1 MAAPSTPAPL
11 FPRRLAARLTA
22 LVSLA
27 WLAACDVPT
36 MPASGP
42 GGGQRIDPGATVQV
56 AMLVPGGDSSEMA
69 RISSSLE
76 SSARMA
82 ISELDGA
89 RVDLNVYTTNR
100 DPETAAAMANRAV
113 RDGASIILGP
123 LDAQSAISAGNAVA
137 GANVNVLAFSN
148 NPVVTETTGSNT
160 FILGRTFANTAQRLV
175 SHTMRDGISD
185 YAVVH
190 QDDIAGQT
198 GRDAIAS
205 SVRASGGTV
214 STVQSYTFSQ
224 SGIFEAAPEIANAV
238 RGSGAGAVF
247 VTDTVQGG
255 LSLMAT
261 SMVDRGIDPAE
272 TPFIG
277 LTDWGVTGQA
287 ATLPPLQNGY
297 FARPDASLAAQ
308 FEQRYADAY
317 GSRPHRLGALAHDGI
332 AAIGSLVASGDPEA
346 LTASSLTRRS
356 GFVGATGIFRLNPNG
371 TNERALAVARIQDN
385 QVVVVDP
392 APNRFGIGGS

>member
-56 AMLVPGGDSSEMA
+56 ALLVPGGDSSEMA

-76 SSARMA
+76 NSARMA

-224 SGIFEAAPEIANAV
+224 SGIFEAARKSRTPC
-238 RGSGAGAVF
+238 GA
-247 VTDTVQGG
+247 
-255 LSLMAT
+255 
-261 SMVDRGIDPAE
+261 
-272 TPFIG
+272 
-277 LTDWGVTGQA
+277 
-287 ATLPPLQNGY
+287 
-297 FARPDASLAAQ
+297 
-308 FEQRYADAY
+308 
-317 GSRPHRLGALAHDGI
+317 
-332 AAIGSLVASGDPEA
+332 
-346 LTASSLTRRS
+346 
-356 GFVGATGIFRLNPNG
+356 
-371 TNERALAVARIQDN
+371 
-385 QVVVVDP
+385 P
-392 APNRFGIGGS
+392 APGRSS

>member
-1 MAAPSTPAPL
+1 MLARTMRLPIL
-11 FPRRLAARLTA
+11 PRHLAARLIA
-22 LVSLA
+22 LLSLA
-27 WLAACDVPT
+27 WLAACDVPPMQT
-36 MPASGP
+36 GP
-42 GGGQRIDPGATVQV
+42 GSGQRIDPGAPVQV
-56 AMLVPGGDSSEMA
+56 ALLLPGSSNPEMA

-76 SSARMA
+76 NAARMA
-82 ISELDGA
+82 ASELDGA
-89 RVDLNVYTTNR
+89 RIDLRVYTTNR
-100 DPETAAAMANRAV
+100 DPQTAAAMANRAV
-113 RDGASIILGP
+113 RDGAGIILGP

-175 SHTMRDGISD
+175 SHTMREGITR

-190 QDDIAGQT
+190 QDDIAGQA
-198 GRDAIAS
+198 GRDAIART
-205 SVRASGGTV
+205 VRTSGGTV
-214 STVQSYTFSQ
+214 STIRSYPFSQ
-224 SGIFEAAPEIANAV
+224 SGIFEAAPAITDAV
-238 RGSGAGAVF
+238 RGSGAGAIF

-261 SMVDRGIDPAE
+261 SMVDRGVDPVQ

-277 LTDWGVTGQA
+277 LTDWSVTGQA

-297 FARPDASLAAQ
+297 FARPDANLARQ
-308 FEQRYADAY
+308 FETRYTAAY
-317 GSRPHRLGALAHDGI
+317 GSPPHRLASIAHDGI
-332 AAIGSLVASGDPEA
+332 AAIGSLVASGDAAA
-346 LTASSLTRRS
+346 LTTASLTRRS
-356 GFVGATGIFRLNPNG
+356 GFVGATGIFRLNPDG
-371 TNERALAVARIQDN
+371 TNDRALAVARIQNN